1 MLLQKVIGRMY
12 LKIKNQEG
20 NNMKQNRPE
29 DEKKQYWSSK
39 GLNDQESEEE
49 ISDLPLPAGECTH

>member
-1 MLLQKVIGRMY
+1 MY
-12 LKIKNQEG
+12 LKIKNQES
-20 NNMKQNRPE
+20 NKMKQNRPE

-49 ISDLPLPAGECTH
+49 VSDLPLPAGECTH